1 MLGHVRGHVGWVRNL
16 IHRGRIV
23 ATKRVYVHSGQE
35 SENTERGTLQGVR
48 DNVRGRAEDAARV
61 TPMGW
66 LLIFTVCSQKEAVGS
81 LTSMSVKMFDIGTC
95 LAALD

>member
-48 DNVRGRAEDAARV
+48 DNVRGRRCTSHPDGLAFNIHSLFSEGGSRVVDEHEREDVRYRYMLGR
-61 TPMGW
+61 T
-66 LLIFTVCSQKEAVGS
+66 
-81 LTSMSVKMFDIGTC
+81 
-95 LAALD
+95 